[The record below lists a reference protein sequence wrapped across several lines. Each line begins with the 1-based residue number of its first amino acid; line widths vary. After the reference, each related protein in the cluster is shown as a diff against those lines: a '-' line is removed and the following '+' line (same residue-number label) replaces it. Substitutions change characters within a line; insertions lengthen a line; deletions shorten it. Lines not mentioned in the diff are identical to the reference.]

1 MAFNNASNV
10 SMGDLRRIVDGQANS
25 STKSTSQSS
34 LRATLAN
41 ASSGSV
47 SLWDSFKAG
56 SRDITFNPSNAGNA
70 YTLSD
75 DQTFTATMSY
85 PSSGTYFQS
94 RVMTPNSS
102 SLQSMW
108 DATRDS
114 GDDSISYGTKTS
126 TQFTFTISPAGTS
139 TTDFWTVEQIVPSST
154 AFERFYCNT
163 TGGNTI
169 HSEQMTIYDTS
180 GGGGGGG
187 F

>member
-1 MAFNNASNV
+1 MNPPV
-10 SMGDLRRIVDGQANS
+10 
-25 STKSTSQSS
+25 QSS
-34 LRATLAN
+34 LRGTLAN

-56 SRDITFNPSNAGNA
+56 SRDIDFNPSGAGNA

-126 TQFTFTISPAGTS
+126 TQFTFTISPNGS
-139 TTDFWTVEQIVPSST
+139 GTTDFWTVEQIVPSST

-180 GGGGGGG
+180 GGGGGG